1 MSNEQRATISSSQN
15 ARELSASQLEI
26 ETLAKGGVSL
36 PSVVEVLRLE
46 SCYQ

>member
-1 MSNEQRATISSSQN
+1 MISSSQN

-26 ETLAKGGVSL
+26 AKLAKVGVFL

-46 SCYQ
+46 RCYQ